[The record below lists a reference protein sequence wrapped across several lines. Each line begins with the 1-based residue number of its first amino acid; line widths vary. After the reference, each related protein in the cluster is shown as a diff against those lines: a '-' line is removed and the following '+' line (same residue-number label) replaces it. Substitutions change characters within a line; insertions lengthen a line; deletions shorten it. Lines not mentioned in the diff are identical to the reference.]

1 MDRQHKIACNN
12 DHFSISKPDS
22 KNSIVYRGVKQKI
35 EEFIREIQYAENMQ
49 PRKFNDDGEL
59 DDELFVLKLLIA
71 DVHQRLVSG
80 AKQNFLVLNI

>member
-1 MDRQHKIACNN
+1 MIIFQFQNRIQKQYC
-12 DHFSISKPDS
+12 ISWGKT
-22 KNSIVYRGVKQKI
+22 KI

>member
-22 KNSIVYRGVKQKI
+22 KIVLYIVGKTKI